1 LSQTLFLTHFP
12 DVSRETIEKLQ
23 IYEALLK
30 ERGQT
35 LSLVGRSTL
44 DEVWTRHF
52 LDSAQ
57 LIKYLDEGAI
67 VDIGTGAGFPGMIL
81 AIMTT
86 SNINLVE
93 NNQKKIDFL
102 RAVAAATDT
111 PVTLHNVKIEAL
123 KPFAVAAVTARAVA
137 PLKDL
142 LRLTAPWLK
151 AGATGLFLKGRNAA
165 TELEEAGRAY
175 RFSAETFPSLTAP
188 DSQIVKVKFG

>member
-1 LSQTLFLTHFP
+1 MSQTLFLTHFP